1 MFISNISLKFF
12 LLSTLLI
19 LPISGLAHSN
29 ITGLRAITLESVL
42 AQAEHFRTHRDH
54 SEQYQKALTL
64 YELAADSGSA
74 VAQYWLGVMH
84 FEGKGT
90 ESNQNKAVFWL
101 ELSAEQGHPP
111 AEKLLSGLAQIEDY
125 GSYENESGC

>member
-1 MFISNISLKFF
+1 MRISTIKFKAF

-19 LPISGLAHSN
+19 LPISGLSHPKT
-29 ITGLRAITLESVL
+29 TGSQTITLESVL
-42 AQAEHFRTHRDH
+42 AKAEHLRTHRDH
-54 SEQYQKALTL
+54 TGQLQKALTL

-90 ESNQNKAVFWL
+90 ENNQNKAVFWL

-111 AEKLLSGLAQIEDY
+111 AEKLLSGLAQRKSY
-125 GSYENESGC
+125 GSYEDESGC